1 MIDPH
6 AWNPPPLRAAALAL
20 RFAERVM
27 FALVGLLL
35 AAAALTLAVRSLTVV
50 YALIVSPGAQTIAL
64 TAHFLDMILLILMLA
79 EIIYTVTISLR
90 GAVLSPQPFLIVGL
104 IAIIRRILV
113 MTVQEVQSD
122 GRSQTGWIA
131 QSSVDL
137 AVLTLVVM
145 AFVFAIYL
153 LQRKQS
159 APAAQ
164 PGQDVP

>member
-1 MIDPH
+1 V
-6 AWNPPPLRAAALAL
+6 WNPAPLRAAAQVL
-20 RFAERVM
+20 RFAERAM

-35 AAAALTLAVRSLTVV
+35 AAAALTLAVRSLAVV
-50 YALIVSPGAQTIAL
+50 YELIVSSSAQTIAL

-104 IAIIRRILV
+104 IAVIRRILV
-113 MTVQEVQSD
+113 MTVEEVQND
-122 GRSQTGWIA
+122 GRAQNGWIT

-153 LQRKQS
+153 LERKRGE
-159 APAAQ
+159 PAAQ
-164 PGQDVP
+164 PGRDVP